1 MPSLSEPRCGQ
12 PSKSPPRKNKQ
23 AFDNAHAATMT
34 FGRTEAPSVPQPQS
48 IQHTTATPR
57 KIPSP
62 RTPFTR
68 LGNFPNPRN
77 RLQTTNFRQPH
88 PIGTPFQPARHASL
102 KSSNST
108 DSPIWQSGR
117 TSSSLGQTT
126 SAAVLSALIRVH
138 RRLSRLFPHPRNP
151 PPLPR
156 LALIGRKG

>member
-1 MPSLSEPRCGQ
+1 M
-12 PSKSPPRKNKQ
+12 
-23 AFDNAHAATMT
+23 AA
-34 FGRTEAPSVPQPQS
+34 VS
-48 IQHTTATPR
+48 IT
-57 KIPSP
+57 KK
-62 RTPFTR
+62 R
-68 LGNFPNPRN
+68 LGNFANPRN
-77 RLQTTNFRQPH
+77 RLQTPNSRQPH